1 MIEVAEMITMMIG
14 IQGSSRAGK
23 LKLMLTKMQM
33 DTEPDIVR
41 KEIIKKEQEA
51 EDNILPPDK
60 QLSVPGRD
68 TGES

>member
-1 MIEVAEMITMMIG
+1 MHTDI
-14 IQGSSRAGK
+14 
-23 LKLMLTKMQM
+23 
-33 DTEPDIVR
+33 EPDRVH
-41 KEIIKKEQEA
+41 KEIIEKEQAA